1 MGVLGLGIARV
12 GLGVAL
18 LARPA
23 SLPQAVGVDRVSARR
38 LAWLVRLFAVRDAA
52 LGAGAAYAVAARKPV
67 RPWLAAAAVSDATD
81 AVSLAAAIR
90 GRQVG
95 AVRAGAVVAFAV
107 GGAVASAVF
116 ARDADAT
123 DV

>member
-52 LGAGAAYAVAARKPV
+52 LGAGAAYAVAAR
-67 RPWLAAAAVSDATD
+67 
-81 AVSLAAAIR
+81 
-90 GRQVG
+90 
-95 AVRAGAVVAFAV
+95 
-107 GGAVASAVF
+107 
-116 ARDADAT
+116 
-123 DV
+123 